1 METLS
6 TLTVTSDLSRSEGKA
21 PESTLAAVALKL
33 APDGSELSYRDHI
46 ELLKD
51 DLDFEE
57 QGDAIY
63 LNHSDDEAR
72 LLWAFH
78 RPSGSHPHQVGD
90 RNAEVAIMAFN
101 HSRLGALDRF
111 TRLNPE
117 VIENPD
123 LRRHIRNRS
132 RMLFRALVDN
142 DFSELLEVLNL
153 YPVFID
159 QACDQ
164 MINGR
169 IWNENFASAIRA
181 SQFLSLA
188 EDHITDVLC
197 EGVLRR
203 LKPLSGYSFD
213 EAKELLSELV
223 SQVQK
228 LHQVIKAHY
237 SAEFETWLSREKLH
251 PLQNIV
257 LTKQIHQLKDN
268 HE

>member
-6 TLTVTSDLSRSEGKA
+6 TLT
-21 PESTLAAVALKL
+21 
-33 APDGSELSYRDHI
+33 YREHI
-46 ELLKD
+46 ETLKD

-63 LNHSDDEAR
+63 LNHEDDEAR

-90 RNAEVAIMAFN
+90 PNTEVAIMAFN
-101 HSRLGALDRF
+101 HSRLVALERF
-111 TRLNPE
+111 TRLNPQ

-142 DFSELLEVLNL
+142 DFVELLEVLRL
-153 YPVFID
+153 FPVFID

-169 IWNENFASAIRA
+169 IWNENFASPLRA
-181 SQFLSLA
+181 SQFLEMA
-188 EDHITDVLC
+188 DAYVDEKLC
-197 EGVLRR
+197 KGVLRR
-203 LKPLSGYSFD
+203 LKPVKELTFD
-213 EAKELLSELV
+213 EAKALLSELV
-223 SQVQK
+223 DQVQK
-228 LHQVIKAHY
+228 LHDVIKAHY
-237 SAEFETWLSREKLH
+237 TAEFERWISREKLH
-251 PLQNIV
+251 PLQAIV
-257 LTKQIHQLKDN
+257 LQKQITHLKDS
-268 HE
+268 HV

>member
-1 METLS
+1 METS
-6 TLTVTSDLSRSEGKA
+6 FTLT
-21 PESTLAAVALKL
+21 
-33 APDGSELSYRDHI
+33 YREHI
-46 ELLKD
+46 ETLKD

-57 QGDAIY
+57 QGDVIY
-63 LNHSDDEAR
+63 LNHVDDEAR

-90 RNAEVAIMAFN
+90 PNTEVAIMAFN

-117 VIENPD
+117 VINNPD

-142 DFSELLEVLNL
+142 DFSELLEVLRL
-153 YPVFID
+153 FPVFMD

-164 MINGR
+164 MVHGR
-169 IWNENFASAIRA
+169 IWNENFASALRA
-181 SQFLSLA
+181 SQFLELA
-188 EDHITDVLC
+188 ADHISNALC

-203 LKPLSGYSFD
+203 LKPLSSYSFD
-213 EAKELLSELV
+213 EAKELLLELV

-237 SAEFETWLSREKLH
+237 IQEFETWLSREKLH

-257 LTKQIHQLKDN
+257 LTKQIHQLKGN

>member
-1 METLS
+1 MGTSS
-6 TLTVTSDLSRSEGKA
+6 TLT
-21 PESTLAAVALKL
+21 
-33 APDGSELSYRDHI
+33 YREHI

-63 LNHSDDEAR
+63 LNHKDDEAR

-101 HSRLGALDRF
+101 HSRLGALERF
-111 TRLNPE
+111 TRLNSQ

-142 DFSELLEVLNL
+142 DFSELLEVLRL
-153 YPVFID
+153 FPVFID

-169 IWNENFASAIRA
+169 IWNENYATPLRA
-181 SQFLSLA
+181 SEFLNLA
-188 EDHITDVLC
+188 NEHINDTLC
-197 EGVLRR
+197 EGVIRR
-203 LKPLSGYSFD
+203 LKPIKELSFE
-213 EAKELLSELV
+213 EAKAVLSELV
-223 SQVQK
+223 DQAQK
-228 LHQVIKAHY
+228 LHEVIKQHY
-237 SAEFETWLSREKLH
+237 VIEFDQWIKREKLH
-251 PLQNIV
+251 PLQTIV
-257 LTKQIHQLKDN
+257 LQKHLAQLKDTS
-268 HE
+268 HG

>member
-1 METLS
+1 METS
-6 TLTVTSDLSRSEGKA
+6 FTLT
-21 PESTLAAVALKL
+21 
-33 APDGSELSYRDHI
+33 YREHI
-46 ELLKD
+46 ETLKD

-57 QGDAIY
+57 QGDVIY
-63 LNHSDDEAR
+63 LNHVDDKAR

-90 RNAEVAIMAFN
+90 PNTEVAIMAFN

-117 VIENPD
+117 VINNPD

-142 DFSELLEVLNL
+142 DFSELLEVLRL
-153 YPVFID
+153 FPVFMD

-164 MINGR
+164 MVHGR
-169 IWNENFASAIRA
+169 IWNENFASALRA
-181 SQFLSLA
+181 SQFLELA
-188 EDHITDVLC
+188 ADHISDVLC

-203 LKPLSGYSFD
+203 LKPLSSYSFD
-213 EAKELLSELV
+213 EAKELLLELV

-237 SAEFETWLSREKLH
+237 IQEFETWLSREKLH

-257 LTKQIHQLKDN
+257 LTKQIHQLKGN

>member
-1 METLS
+1 METSS
-6 TLTVTSDLSRSEGKA
+6 TLT
-21 PESTLAAVALKL
+21 
-33 APDGSELSYRDHI
+33 YREHI
-46 ELLKD
+46 ETLKD

-63 LNHSDDEAR
+63 LNHEDDEAR

-78 RPSGSHPHQVGD
+78 RPSGSHPIQVGD
-90 RNAEVAIMAFN
+90 PITEVAIMAFN
-101 HSRLGALDRF
+101 HSRLGALERF
-111 TRLNPE
+111 KRLNPQ

-142 DFSELLEVLNL
+142 DFSELLEVLSL
-153 YPVFID
+153 FPVFMD

-164 MINGR
+164 MIHGR
-169 IWNENFASAIRA
+169 IWNENYATPLRA
-181 SQFLSLA
+181 SEFLDLA
-188 EDHITDVLC
+188 NEQINDGLC

-203 LKPLSGYSFD
+203 LKPLSSYSFD
-213 EAKELLSELV
+213 EAKVLLSELV
-223 SQVQK
+223 SQAQK

-237 SAEFETWLSREKLH
+237 IVEFETWLSREKLH
-251 PLQNIV
+251 PLQTIV
-257 LTKQIHQLKDN
+257 LTKQIHQLKGN

>member
-6 TLTVTSDLSRSEGKA
+6 TLT
-21 PESTLAAVALKL
+21 
-33 APDGSELSYRDHI
+33 YREHI
-46 ELLKD
+46 EALKD

-63 LNHSDDEAR
+63 LDHPDDEAR

-78 RPSGSHPHQVGD
+78 RPSGSHPIQVGD
-90 RNAEVAIMAFN
+90 RNTDVAIMAFN
-101 HSRLGALDRF
+101 HSRLGALERL
-111 TRLNPE
+111 TQLNPD

-203 LKPLSGYSFD
+203 LKPLSSYSFD

-223 SQVQK
+223 FQVQK

-257 LTKQIHQLKDN
+257 LTKQIHQLKGN

>member
-6 TLTVTSDLSRSEGKA
+6 TLT
-21 PESTLAAVALKL
+21 
-33 APDGSELSYRDHI
+33 YREHI
-46 ELLKD
+46 EILKD

-63 LNHSDDEAR
+63 LEHSDDEAR

-78 RPSGSHPHQVGD
+78 RPSGSHPIQVGD
-90 RNAEVAIMAFN
+90 PNTDVAIMAFN
-101 HSRLGALDRF
+101 HSRLGALERF
-111 TRLNPE
+111 IRLNPA

-142 DFSELLEVLNL
+142 DFSELLEVLRL
-153 YPVFID
+153 FPVFMD

-164 MINGR
+164 MVHGR
-169 IWNENFASAIRA
+169 IWNENFASALRA
-181 SQFLSLA
+181 SQFLELA
-188 EDHITDVLC
+188 EDHISDTLC

-203 LKPLSGYSFD
+203 LKPLSYYSFD

-223 SQVQK
+223 SQAQK

-237 SAEFETWLSREKLH
+237 SVEFETWLSREKLH

-257 LTKQIHQLKDN
+257 LTKQIHQLKGN

>member
-1 METLS
+1 METSS
-6 TLTVTSDLSRSEGKA
+6 TLT
-21 PESTLAAVALKL
+21 
-33 APDGSELSYRDHI
+33 YREHI
-46 ELLKD
+46 EALKD

-78 RPSGSHPHQVGD
+78 RPSGSHPLQVGD
-90 RNAEVAIMAFN
+90 PNTDVAIMAFN
-101 HSRLGALDRF
+101 HSRLGALERF
-111 TRLNPE
+111 IRLNPA

-169 IWNENFASAIRA
+169 IWNEHYASALRA
-181 SQFLSLA
+181 SQFLELA
-188 EDHITDVLC
+188 DAYVNDPLMD
-197 EGVLRR
+197 GVIRR
-203 LKPLSGYSFD
+203 LRPLQNQTFD
-213 EAKELLSELV
+213 EAKALLCELV
-223 SQVQK
+223 DQVQK
-228 LHQVIKAHY
+228 LHVKIKEHY
-237 SAEFETWLSREKLH
+237 VHEFERWMRTEKLH
-251 PLQNIV
+251 PLQMIV
-257 LTKQIHQLKDN
+257 LQKQIALLKEPDI
-268 HE
+268 

>member
-1 METLS
+1 METSS
-6 TLTVTSDLSRSEGKA
+6 TLT
-21 PESTLAAVALKL
+21 
-33 APDGSELSYRDHI
+33 YRDHI
-46 ELLKD
+46 ENLKD

-169 IWNENFASAIRA
+169 IWNENFASALRA
-181 SQFLSLA
+181 SQFLELA

-203 LKPLSGYSFD
+203 LKPLSSYSFD
-213 EAKELLSELV
+213 ETKELLSELV
-223 SQVQK
+223 DQAQK
-228 LHQVIKAHY
+228 LHEVIKEHY
-237 SAEFETWLSREKLH
+237 VIEFEQWIKREKLH
-251 PLQNIV
+251 PLQTIV
-257 LTKQIHQLKDN
+257 LQKQITQLKDTS
-268 HE
+268 HG

>member
-1 METLS
+1 METS
-6 TLTVTSDLSRSEGKA
+6 FTLT
-21 PESTLAAVALKL
+21 
-33 APDGSELSYRDHI
+33 YREHI
-46 ELLKD
+46 ETLKD

-57 QGDAIY
+57 QGDVIY
-63 LNHSDDEAR
+63 LNHVDDEAR

-90 RNAEVAIMAFN
+90 PNTEVAIMAFN

-117 VIENPD
+117 VINNPD

-142 DFSELLEVLNL
+142 DFSELLEVLRL
-153 YPVFID
+153 FPVFMD

-164 MINGR
+164 MVHGR
-169 IWNENFASAIRA
+169 IWNENFASALRA
-181 SQFLSLA
+181 SQFLELA
-188 EDHITDVLC
+188 ADHISNALC

-203 LKPLSGYSFD
+203 LKPLSSYSFD

-237 SAEFETWLSREKLH
+237 IQEFETWLSREKLH

-257 LTKQIHQLKDN
+257 LTKQIHQLKGN

>member
-6 TLTVTSDLSRSEGKA
+6 TLT
-21 PESTLAAVALKL
+21 
-33 APDGSELSYRDHI
+33 YREQI
-46 ELLKD
+46 EALKD

-63 LNHSDDEAR
+63 LHHPDDEAR

-90 RNAEVAIMAFN
+90 PNTEVAIMAFN

-111 TRLNPE
+111 TRLNPQ
-117 VIENPD
+117 VIDDPD

-142 DFSELLEVLNL
+142 DFSELLEVLRRF
-153 YPVFID
+153 PVFVD

-169 IWNENFASAIRA
+169 IWNENYTTPLRA
-181 SQFLSLA
+181 SQFLEIVG
-188 EDHITDVLC
+188 EDIDEALMG
-197 EGVLRR
+197 GVVRR
-203 LKPLSGYSFD
+203 LKPIKEMPYD
-213 EAKELLSELV
+213 EAKTLLSELAY
-223 SQVQK
+223 QVQK
-228 LHQVIKAHY
+228 LHEAIKRHY
-237 SAEFETWLSREKLH
+237 VLEFEQWIAREKLH
-251 PLQNIV
+251 PLQLIV
-257 LTKQIHQLKDN
+257 LQKLINQLKDTP
-268 HE
+268 